1 MVSWNFIKNIIKKEK
16 KIKRHQEKC
25 VQVEITRLFYA
36 KFIVKKEIYRMQN
49 IHNV

>member
-1 MVSWNFIKNIIKKEK
+1 MCTS
-16 KIKRHQEKC
+16 
-25 VQVEITRLFYA
+25 EITRLFYA